1 MILPFFPFEYYDVFQ
16 MLRILDNEDHD
27 HLSTSKILIVNIFR
41 NDAVEL
47 YFSYYPSGSY
57 CFIYLFVNISND
69 IKYEIIFYP
78 KCRNNKAGNNA

>member
-57 CFIYLFVNISND
+57 CFIYLFVNIL
-69 IKYEIIFYP
+69 KFT
-78 KCRNNKAGNNA
+78 A